1 MKLRDKPIY
10 LSYEVWRALWLL
22 AKSEGPAEEGRSV
35 TADEI
40 ADQML
45 RQAIREQYPQ
55 LMTHQA
61 EIDKLEKKLIESLK
75 K

>member
-22 AKSEGPAEEGRSV
+22 AKSQTGEDHIT
-35 TADEI
+35 TADAI
-40 ADQML
+40 ADQIL
-45 RQAIREQYPQ
+45 HQAIREQYPQ

-61 EIDKLEKKLIESLK
+61 EIDKLEKKLIESLRK
-75 K
+75 